1 MNDTPRTLSE
11 TGGPDEATLGRLQQ
25 RLTDLALGENLIDVG
40 YASVATPLGELLVAA
55 TPIGVVRVA
64 FAAEDEEQV
73 LDELARRLSPRIL
86 RVPRLVD
93 EARQQLDSYFAGKRR
108 AFDLPLDWRLTG
120 GFRRRVLD
128 AASSVPYG
136 NTRSYREIARGAGS
150 AAAVRAAGTALATN
164 PLPIIVPCHRVL
176 RSDGGLGGYR
186 GGLDAKRRLLTLEG
200 AA

>member
-1 MNDTPRTLSE
+1 MNDTRDTFNA
-11 TGGPDEATLGRLQQ
+11 TGGPDEVTLARLQ
-25 RLTDLALGENLIDVG
+25 RLTEAALRENLIDVG
-40 YASVATPLGELLVAA
+40 YASIATPLGELLVAA
-55 TPIGVVRVA
+55 TPIGIVRVA
-64 FAAEDEEQV
+64 FAAEHDEQV

-93 EARQQLDSYFAGKRR
+93 EARQQLDGYFAGKRR

-120 GFRRRVLD
+120 SFRRRVLD
-128 AASSVPYG
+128 AASHIPYG
-136 NTRSYREIARGAGS
+136 NTRSYREIAREAGN

-186 GGLDAKRRLLTLEG
+186 GGLDAKRQLLILER